1 MGRGGGGETMKMV
14 LEDLRCSSYVMLQ
27 EECPPGSLACN
38 THGLA
43 VLLGELCGLSIIWD
57 LACG

>member
-1 MGRGGGGETMKMV
+1 MKMV

-27 EECPPGSLACN
+27 EECPPGSLTCN
-38 THGLA
+38 THGRA